1 MRTTLRPHHLQ
12 RNGYP
17 GLAPPSPLA
26 ASFCLVEAVGGGYL
40 ECRRRSRFRPLLLFL
55 HSSYWGLSTISRL
68 LPMFRGLS
76 RLGSRRIRSVPGFAA
91 KSRWAFLGVVLSN
104 TRNRQR
110 CTDFCRC
117 YTTRG
122 SSPFSQSV
130 PLSRSSNPTSTFVS
144 SHFKVRNAV
153 LVECRLMKT

>member
-1 MRTTLRPHHLQ
+1 MRITLFPHRLQ

-17 GLAPPSPLA
+17 SLSPPSSSA
-26 ASFCLVEAVGGGYL
+26 ASFCLVEAVGGAYL
-40 ECRRRSRFRPLLLFL
+40 ECRKRSRFRPLLLFL
-55 HSSYWGLSTISRL
+55 HSSYWGLSTINRL

-76 RLGSRRIRSVPGFAA
+76 RLGSRRIKSVPGFAA
-91 KSRWAFLGVVLSN
+91 QSRWAFLRVVLSN

-110 CTDFCRC
+110 CTVFGRC

-144 SHFKVRNAV
+144 SHFKVRNTV
-153 LVECRLMKT
+153 LVEYRLMKT